1 MRCIGVALLC
11 VLVSGCAA
19 VRNHYIRQALRQVKQ
34 DCDSRGFTSRVELT
48 RCKSEKLIAVYE
60 RYGYP
65 YMDLIEVIAAN
76 EIALAQKLDDG
87 TVTDDEANLQRAEVY
102 ARINSEIQRRD
113 AAWAS
118 VAAAQQA
125 ATSAFFQS
133 HRSPRLMCMDL
144 GGILHCQ

>member
-125 ATSAFFQS
+125 SHAAFMQANRQRGFTCS
-133 HRSPRLMCMDL
+133 
-144 GGILHCQ
+144 GIGNTLYCD